1 MPSAK
6 RCRASAT
13 TTPTCLPRW
22 CAQDNGPGMDPP
34 GTFEE
39 FVRARPVHPLRMKR
53 MSGKKRLL
61 QVNQMI
67 KCSNAVSMALVLA
80 VTSALSLSARAEA
93 ILRPAPTAGRG
104 QTPPIPTTQGKT
116 VLLDVP
122 SIAERVNEVVV
133 NVRSISESGESLG
146 SGFIIDQR
154 GFIATNFHLISNA
167 EPRRGSSQRGPESKG
182 PPKLVNSVTVTLH
195 DGRQFPASIK
205 GYDEATDI
213 ALLEIVP
220 GGTQL
225 PVADLGDSDALRV
238 GEWVIAIGNPLGLDH
253 TVTLGIVSAKGRSGF
268 GGQFDDFLQTDA
280 AINPGNSGGPLLNA
294 QGKIVGINTLV
305 LERTQG
311 LSFSIPINTLKS
323 ILPQLIERGRVTRG
337 FLGVDTRDVDADL
350 RGLLKLAPD
359 TRGVL
364 VIRAERSTPASRA
377 GLRKDDLITAV
388 DGQPITSSVQFN
400 RIIAAKPPNAKM
412 AIKIL
417 REGHEYTLN
426 AEIGEE
432 IRK

>member
-1 MPSAK
+1 
-6 RCRASAT
+6 
-13 TTPTCLPRW
+13 
-22 CAQDNGPGMDPP
+22 MDPP
-34 GTFEE
+34 EIFEAFARELPWLIRATKNHAQVKVMINQLNATSLLLVISVIASGSSLEGT
-39 FVRARPVHPLRMKR
+39 HGQN
-53 MSGKKRLL
+53 S
-61 QVNQMI
+61 I
-67 KCSNAVSMALVLA
+67 
-80 VTSALSLSARAEA
+80 
-93 ILRPAPTAGRG
+93 PA
-104 QTPPIPTTQGKT
+104 TQGKT
-116 VLLDVP
+116 VVLDVP

-133 NVRSISESGESLG
+133 NVRSTSENGENLG

-154 GFIATNFHLISNA
+154 GYIATNFHLISNA
-167 EPRRGSSQRGPESKG
+167 EPRRGSSQRGPEQQSA
-182 PPKLVNSVTVTLH
+182 PKLVTNVTVTLH

-220 GGTQL
+220 GNAQL
-225 PVADLGDSDALRV
+225 PIGDLGDSDSLRV

-253 TVTLGIVSAKGRSGF
+253 TVTLGILSAKGRSGF

-337 FLGVDTRDVDADL
+337 FLGVETRDIDADV
-350 RGLLKLAPD
+350 RGLMKLSAD
-359 TRGVL
+359 SRGVL
-364 VIRAERSTPASRA
+364 VVRAERATPAARA
-377 GLRKDDLITAV
+377 GLRKDDLITTV
-388 DGQPITSSVQFN
+388 DGQAITSSVQFN
-400 RIIAAKPPNAKM
+400 RIVASKLPGAKI

-417 REGHEYTLN
+417 RDGREYTLN

-432 IRK
+432 TRNK